1 MTRLKTMWKKMR
13 TYDAKKEQAVSD
25 NFYRYLLELDSM

>member
-1 MTRLKTMWKKMR
+1 MARLKKMWLKLR

-25 NFYRYLLELDSM
+25 NFYRYLLELNSL